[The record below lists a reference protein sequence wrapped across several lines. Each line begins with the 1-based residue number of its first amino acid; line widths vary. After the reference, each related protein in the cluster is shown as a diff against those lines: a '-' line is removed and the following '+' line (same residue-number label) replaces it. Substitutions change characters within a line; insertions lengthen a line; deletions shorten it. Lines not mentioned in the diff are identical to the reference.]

1 MVHDTLKPLLL
12 FLLLLPVT
20 FCVRIKNFSIPD
32 HSYVGESAQLV
43 CDYEMTEEGEQFQ
56 GMLWMKGALGSPMK
70 TIFMFDLRPTNTGE
84 PMRVPGINMEDD
96 LEQAEGIHIDMM
108 KSNQTTIR
116 LTNLELKSKGRFT
129 CQVLTSHGLKTDSG
143 CFNVTEQPEINTTT
157 PPSIS
162 SDEKLNALEKIVAE
176 MKERLETD
184 PPYIFVCAY
193 HASSFDL
200 KEGPVT
206 YGETTYTST
215 NLETGGLNISTG
227 VFTAGHP
234 GIYSVSWSMVNY
246 NRGGQDFVY
255 LYKNNGMARGSST
268 KKANQGRT
276 MFVYLK
282 KGDIL
287 SLNCHAYCD
296 DVYGGTTFCVSLVK
310 SHEEMKRLP
319 RENEKW
325 CDIE

>member
-1 MVHDTLKPLLL
+1 
-12 FLLLLPVT
+12 
-20 FCVRIKNFSIPD
+20 
-32 HSYVGESAQLV
+32 V

-56 GMLWMKGALGSPMK
+56 GMLWMKGVPGSQNGHYIHK
-70 TIFMFDLRPTNTGE
+70 TIFMFDKRPTNTGE
-84 PMRVPGINMEDD
+84 LMRVPGINMEDEQ
-96 LEQAEGIHIDMM
+96 EQAEGINIDMM
-108 KSNQTTIR
+108 KSNQTTIT
-116 LTNLELKSKGRFT
+116 LTNLDLKSKGRYT
-129 CQVLTSHGLKTDSG
+129 CQVLTSHGVEMEYG
-143 CFNVTEQPEINTTT
+143 CFNVTEQTEINTT

-184 PPYIFVCAY
+184 PPYVFVCAY
-193 HASSFDL
+193 HSSSFDL

-206 YGETTYTST
+206 YSDTTYSAT

-255 LYKNNGMARGSST
+255 LYHRNGVARGSDT
-268 KKANQGRT
+268 NKANQGRT